1 MMAEPTN
8 RDLESLRAEVA
19 RLSKIVSAQSAHAY
33 SDVRDR
39 ASGVIGAAAPV
50 ARKAASLARSEGSA
64 IAQSAREH
72 PAAAGSALT
81 LALLIGGVL
90 GFLLGAASRQE
101 PEPPRRRYW

>member
-1 MMAEPTN
+1 MAETTN
-8 RDLESLRAEVA
+8 RDIEALGAEVA
-19 RLSKIVSAQSAHAY
+19 RLTKIVSAQSAQAY

-39 ASGVIGAAAPV
+39 ASSVLDAAAPV
-50 ARKAASLARSEGSA
+50 ARKAASVARTEGSA
-64 IAQSAREH
+64 IAQTAREH

-81 LALLIGGVL
+81 VALLIGGTI